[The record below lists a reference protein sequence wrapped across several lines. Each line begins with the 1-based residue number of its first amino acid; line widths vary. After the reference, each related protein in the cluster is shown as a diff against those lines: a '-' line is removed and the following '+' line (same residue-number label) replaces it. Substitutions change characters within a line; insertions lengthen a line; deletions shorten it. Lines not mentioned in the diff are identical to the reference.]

1 MRMVLA
7 MLACPA
13 TWALALRPARRLA
26 RASRCRASAA
36 GTRLDDASPY
46 AIDERPVDVEA
57 VGALA
62 ARHVARHGDWLA
74 AKPVARH
81 TAAAFDA
88 FLAAAAG
95 RSEIVVDAGCG
106 TGVSTAALAARHPDA
121 LVVGVDRS
129 ADRLGRGRAPLPDNA
144 FLLRA
149 ELADFWRLCAAADV
163 AVAETYLLYPNPY
176 PKPGHLKKRFHGHPC
191 LPSLL
196 AAAGGRLTL
205 RASWRTYLDEFL
217 AATRAAAAAGDGAAA
232 RLLAAGASGPAALA
246 APRPADALTAFEA
259 KYAAAGQPTFELVL
273 GRRAR

>member
-26 RASRCRASAA
+26 RRAFAA

-74 AKPVARH
+74 ARPVARH

-95 RSEIVVDAGCG
+95 RPEVVVDAGCG

-149 ELADFWRLCAAADV
+149 ELADFWRLCAALRG
-163 AVAETYLLYPNPY
+163 TQIFNPTSMCKY
-176 PKPGHLKKRFHGHPC
+176 ATSST
-191 LPSLL
+191 PSLRSCFENL
-196 AAAGGRLTL
+196 KSSRFVQK
-205 RASWRTYLDEFL
+205 S
-217 AATRAAAAAGDGAAA
+217 AT
-232 RLLAAGASGPAALA
+232 S
-246 APRPADALTAFEA
+246 TSM
-259 KYAAAGQPTFELVL
+259 
-273 GRRAR
+273 